1 MLYNESVRFL
11 GLTQGDKMDLLIAF
25 IIFTVSMLWCLL
37 TGVTMVAALLVGYV
51 CFVAVALRCGN
62 KPADLLSFTKKGIK
76 DSLIVAL
83 ILFIIGILTA
93 SWRAGGTI
101 MFFVYYGI
109 KIITPSLFLL
119 ITFLLTCLLSYA
131 IGTSF
136 GVAATLGVIFMA
148 LARSGSVNEI
158 VAAGVIMSGIYFGD
172 RCSPASSSMILTAAV
187 TYTDARENMY
197 KLLRTGWLPAGICV
211 VIYTFLSFRNPIAN
225 VDPAIFDQIK
235 SDFNISFWLVVPAL
249 LMLVLPLLKVDVK
262 IAMGLSII
270 SSGIACIFLQG
281 TSFPEF
287 IRICILGYHAV
298 DSSFGS
304 MLNGGGLIS
313 MLEINLIVMISC
325 TYSDIF
331 QGTGMI
337 RELQCKLEDA
347 MEKAGRFPVTA
358 LAGLLF
364 CAVFCNQTIATTMS
378 AAILNQPYKNQ
389 GGTAHELAIDIG
401 NSTIILSGL
410 VPWAIASSVPLGFM
424 GVGPEALPYAVFLY
438 AVPISY
444 FFTKKKHRF

>member
-1 MLYNESVRFL
+1 
-11 GLTQGDKMDLLIAF
+11 MDLLIAF

-235 SDFNISFWLVVPAL
+235 SIFNISFWLVVPAL

-262 IAMGLSII
+262 IAMG
-270 SSGIACIFLQG
+270 
-281 TSFPEF
+281 
-287 IRICILGYHAV
+287 R
-298 DSSFGS
+298 
-304 MLNGGGLIS
+304 
-313 MLEINLIVMISC
+313 
-325 TYSDIF
+325 
-331 QGTGMI
+331 
-337 RELQCKLEDA
+337 
-347 MEKAGRFPVTA
+347 
-358 LAGLLF
+358 
-364 CAVFCNQTIATTMS
+364 
-378 AAILNQPYKNQ
+378 
-389 GGTAHELAIDIG
+389 
-401 NSTIILSGL
+401 
-410 VPWAIASSVPLGFM
+410 
-424 GVGPEALPYAVFLY
+424 
-438 AVPISY
+438 
-444 FFTKKKHRF
+444 